1 MTDTLLDHLAAPFAD
16 DPDVQPG
23 RIFGSPCLKVRG
35 KVFLIV
41 HTDDVTF
48 KLPPEAH
55 AQAMGLP
62 GAERANPS
70 GRRVLREWVTVPG
83 THAEHFPALAQ
94 AAAGFVGASKHTKT
108 PGRKNDES

>member
-1 MTDTLLDHLAAPFAD
+1 MTDTFLEHLAAPFAH

-41 HTDDVTF
+41 HTEDVTF
-48 KLPPEAH
+48 KLPPDAH
-55 AQAMGLP
+55 AQAMQLP
-62 GAERANPS
+62 GAVRANPS
-70 GRRVLREWVTVPG
+70 GRRVLREWVNVPN

-94 AAAGFVGASKHTKT
+94 AAAGFVGTHK
-108 PGRKNDES
+108 RRNNDES

>member
-1 MTDTLLDHLAAPFAD
+1 MTDTLLDRIAAPFAA

-23 RIFGSPCLKVRG
+23 RIFGSACLKVRG

-48 KLPPEAH
+48 KLSPEAH

-62 GAERANPS
+62 GTRQANPS

-83 THAEHFPALAQ
+83 IHAEHFPALAQ
-94 AAAGFVGASKHTKT
+94 AAASFVGASK
-108 PGRKNDES
+108 RRA